1 MANIRTLKLNLLAD
15 TTDFAHGIKKASGQT
30 ESFSNNIVKNMKY
43 AAGAAIAFG
52 VAFGV
57 SAVKAAAAD
66 QKSQKQLALALQNT
80 TKATKGQ
87 VAEVEK
93 YITKTQLAYG
103 VSDSKLRPSL
113 AKLVRVTGDV
123 TKSQDLLNLALDI
136 SAGTGKDLETVT
148 GALTRAQQGNLA
160 GLKKLGIPLSDTII
174 KNKDLQA
181 ALDITKDKFK
191 GAAKAGAETF
201 SGKLAIFNETMGE
214 AKETIG
220 TAIITAIQP
229 FAEKWMPL
237 AATGVQ
243 HFIDGLLGQNNAG
256 GLKGAIEDNQT
267 SIYELGQKVSG
278 FFTYLENNKQ
288 KLKDIAVIIGSIF
301 IGAKAGAA
309 VSAMVTALSV
319 LRSAFVRT
327 TAVAATTAAAE
338 AAATGGA
345 SLLAALPAITAIA
358 VAFGLPALIG
368 MYSQNKNQP
377 QIPKGVVKGA
387 VTSGEQ
393 QQKHGV
399 GAGAR
404 AGIGVADPN
413 VQPRWSLPPGMDIYG
428 NTTED
433 SSTGT
438 TTGTSNRKNFMSS
451 RRGNTTTIINL
462 NGIVDAESAR
472 RSIETV
478 LQSSSVRTQA
488 VQVQGSLI

>member
-1 MANIRTLKLNLLAD
+1 MANVRTLKLNLLGD
-15 TTDFAHGIKKASGQT
+15 VSEFKKSMKKAGHDVDD
-30 ESFSNNIVKNMKY
+30 FGSNVAKSMKY

-160 GLKKLGIPLSDTII
+160 GLKKLGVPLSDTII

-181 ALDITKDKFK
+181 ALQITQNRFK

-237 AATGVQ
+237 AASGVQ

-267 SIYELGQKVSG
+267 SIYELGQKVTG

-358 VAFGLPALIG
+358 VAFGLPALMG
-368 MYSQNKNQP
+368 MYSQNQNKP
-377 QIPKGVVKGA
+377 QIPKGAQKSAQEQGA
-387 VTSGEQ
+387 AQ
-393 QQKHGV
+393 QETGV
-399 GAGAR
+399 GAGGYGGLQYGTAQEN
-404 AGIGVADPN
+404 AG
-413 VQPRWSLPPGMDIYG
+413 G
-428 NTTED
+428 N
-433 SSTGT
+433 GW
-438 TTGTSNRKNFMSS
+438 GGGRRGFMSS